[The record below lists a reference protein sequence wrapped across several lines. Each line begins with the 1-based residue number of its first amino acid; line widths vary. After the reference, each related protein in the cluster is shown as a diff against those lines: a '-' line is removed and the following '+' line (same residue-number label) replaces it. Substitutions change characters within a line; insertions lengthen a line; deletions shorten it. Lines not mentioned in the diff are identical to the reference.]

1 MIPGTCGLLAMQ
13 CILLMFMCITNKLP
27 VDAEG
32 TVFSMTEILKHGCLH
47 FVRCG
52 FNVIAFYKFFIFFSL
67 CISGSLNF
75 SNALDTPEALSSQG
89 SLDNVLQ
96 KYAYRSLFHPKT
108 GIIYDAQVPNN
119 MSGIKVNAVRL
130 RSGSLRS
137 RGILYN
143 EFDVPPGI
151 VAKPYVRRLV
161 IVYHNLGNWSSQ
173 YYSNSGFGF
182 KLRFKLVAPV
192 LGLLAYD
199 YSNFSSGNIEE
210 IEIYATKKPISISFT
225 TAVFPRALTPMCI
238 SFHLNG
244 TVSVSNVSSYPN
256 ICTTYNQGHFSLA
269 VESVVPAPAP
279 SPSTKPI
286 QVSSFAPPPSKQVP
300 GSIPDVASET
310 PKKQKTSTLR
320 AALGPFLGGFTVLG
334 MMGLLVYWFIRRR
347 EMSMITKLEYQA
359 DKGEALQT
367 ALIGNSRAP
376 VAPGVRTQP
385 MLESENVT

>member
-1 MIPGTCGLLAMQ
+1 
-13 CILLMFMCITNKLP
+13 MCITSKHP
-27 VDAEG
+27 IDAEG
-32 TVFSMTEILKHGCLH
+32 TISSMTEIFKHGCLH
-47 FVRCG
+47 FVLWG
-52 FNVIAFYKFFIFFSL
+52 FNVIAFYKCFIFFSI
-67 CISGSLNF
+67 CISGSLKF
-75 SNALDTPEALSSQG
+75 SNGLDRPEASSFQG

-96 KYAYRSLFHPKT
+96 KYAYRSLVHPKT
-108 GIIYDAQVPNN
+108 GIIYDAQVPNDL
-119 MSGIKVNAVRL
+119 SGIKVNAVRL

-161 IVYHNLGNWSSQ
+161 LVYHNLGNWSSQ
-173 YYSNSGFGF
+173 YYSNLRFGF

-192 LGLLAYD
+192 LGLLPYD
-199 YSNFSSGNIEE
+199 YSNLSSGNIEE
-210 IEIYATKKPISISFT
+210 IDIFATKKPIRISFT
-225 TAVFPRALTPMCI
+225 TAVFRKALTPMCI

-244 TVSVSNVSSYPN
+244 TVSVKNVSSYPN

-269 VESVVPAPAP
+269 VESAVPAPAP
-279 SPSTKPI
+279 SPSTQPI
-286 QVSSFAPPPSKQVP
+286 QVSGFGPPPSKQVP
-300 GSIPDVASET
+300 HSIPHVAAET

-320 AALGPFLGGFTVLG
+320 AVLGPFLGGFTVLG
-334 MMGLLVYWFIRRR
+334 MMGLLGYWFIRRR

-385 MLESENVT
+385 MLESENVI